1 MIHKSAKSCVALNLL
16 KPTGFSEGFEF
27 ISHQKQSMHE
37 VLPR

>member
-27 ISHQKQSMHE
+27 NNSHQKTASM
-37 VLPR
+37 RCSR